1 MVFEASLF
9 LSPSPQW
16 LDADD
21 DLLPAST
28 VEDLVAST
36 GGDGDG
42 DGDDGAVPLDGKGL
56 DNHMVHPAFS
66 DVEDDLPSLS
76 FLLHP
81 SCFYLSVGN

>member
-36 GGDGDG
+36 GGDG